1 MERLNFDYPIA
12 FRGYEPSFIDDV
24 IDEKNR
30 IIDIQEKD
38 LQSLKREIVDL
49 KKKINYS
56 KRKKKW

>member
-1 MERLNFDYPIA
+1 MERVNLDYPIS
-12 FRGYEPSFIDDV
+12 FRGYETGYIDDV

-49 KKKINYS
+49 KKKISYS
-56 KRKKKW
+56 NRKKKW

>member
-1 MERLNFDYPIA
+1 MEKVNFDYPID
-12 FRGYEPSFIDDV
+12 FRGYETRFIDDL

-30 IIDIQEKD
+30 IIDIQGKD

-49 KKKINYS
+49 KKRINYS